1 MKKTLIALLALSGL
15 ASADFI
21 WNGGAG
27 TISAAQW
34 ATQSNWTLTGS
45 DVGTWNGN
53 VGPGAP
59 GQASGTA
66 GDKMYKAHI
75 VIRDSI
81 TITPVLEGW
90 FPTMS
95 VENNSSVTAVFNKFQ
110 AATMS
115 VSEGSTLDVTVNG
128 DIKDGQ
134 NYTVNGTMIL
144 NATNDNEL
152 QAIRLTLGDNASFT
166 LKNSNHTVTE
176 NSGGAFTLNAHLF
189 GVADEIS
196 TRTLIHYDN
205 ASISGFDKITCNFGE
220 GWTNVGD
227 GEITGA
233 YQYKLVNTDAGLTV
247 KYMVP
252 EPATAALSLL
262 ALAGLAARRR
272 RK

>member
-1 MKKTLIALLALSGL
+1 MKKTLIALLTLSGV
-15 ASADFI
+15 ASADFV

-27 TISAAQW
+27 TISATEW
-34 ATQSNWTLTGS
+34 AKESNWTLTGT
-45 DVGTWNGN
+45 DVGTWNGT

-59 GQASGTA
+59 GQASGSA
-66 GDKMYKAHI
+66 GDAMYKAHI

-81 TITPVLEGW
+81 TIEPLLEGW
-90 FPTMS
+90 FPTMCI
-95 VENNSSVTAVFNKFQ
+95 ENNSSVTAVFKKFQ
-110 AATMS
+110 APTIS
-115 VSEGSTLDVTVNG
+115 VGEGSTFDITVDG

-144 NATNDNEL
+144 NATDDADL

-166 LKNSNHTVTE
+166 LKNSSYTTGNEGSV
-176 NSGGAFTLNAHLF
+176 TLNANLF
-189 GVADEIS
+189 GVDGEIT
-196 TRTLIHYDN
+196 TRTLIQYEN
-205 ASISGFDKITCNFGE
+205 ASIGLDLISCNFGE

-227 GEITGA
+227 GEVTGI
-233 YQYKLVNTDAGLTV
+233 YQYKLVNTSTGLTV

-252 EPATAALSLL
+252 EPTTAALSLL